1 MIDTCGVERRR
12 PPLDAV
18 DGIAE
23 TQQIIGEIGAV
34 LAGDAGDQRDTPF
47 RILRIQRKFLLLL
60 MSIARLTIRATR

>member
-23 TQQIIGEIGAV
+23 TEQI
-34 LAGDAGDQRDTPF
+34 LAR
-47 RILRIQRKFLLLL
+47 
-60 MSIARLTIRATR
+60 